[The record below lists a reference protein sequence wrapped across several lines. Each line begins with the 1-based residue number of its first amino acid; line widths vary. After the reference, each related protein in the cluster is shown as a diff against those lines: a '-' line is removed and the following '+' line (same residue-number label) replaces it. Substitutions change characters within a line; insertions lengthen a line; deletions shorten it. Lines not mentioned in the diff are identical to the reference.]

1 MANDWRPVA
10 TAANLQRRAEI
21 VWQIREFFHARGYA
35 EVHTP
40 TISADTVVDR
50 YIDPVVLPGRAL
62 GCASATAEQYYLQT
76 SPEFCMKRLLASGM
90 QAIYQLG
97 PAYRAGERGQFHN
110 PEFTMLE
117 WYRVGETL
125 DQAVA
130 FLGELARTVF
140 SGRIAQRP
148 DAEAITYQE
157 AFLRTLGIDPLNC
170 SIEDLKGAVSLAGL
184 PLGGN
189 WQEQSRDD
197 WLNLLFAECVQ
208 PQLGRECP
216 QVVTHYPH
224 TQAALAAIS
233 PSDPRTAERYEL
245 FVDGVELANG
255 YHELLDPEELTVRS
269 ERVLYER
276 RADGKLDL
284 PLTNRLQMAM
294 QEGLPDACGCALG
307 VDRLVMVALGI
318 DSIDEVIAF
327 PIERA

>member
-10 TAANLQRRAEI
+10 IPANLERRAEI
-21 VWQIREFFHARGYA
+21 IWQIREFFHARGFA

-50 YIDPVVLPGRAL
+50 YIDPVVIPGAAL
-62 GCASATAEQYYLQT
+62 GCTSATADQYYLQT

-90 QAIYQLG
+90 RAIYQLG

-117 WYRVGETL
+117 WYRVGETFSE
-125 DQAVA
+125 AVT
-130 FLGELARTVF
+130 FLVELTSTVL
-140 SGRIAQRP
+140 SGRIGKSTT
-148 DAEAITYQE
+148 AEVITYQE
-157 AFLRTLGIDPLNC
+157 AFQRTLAIDPLEC
-170 SIEDLKGAVSLAGL
+170 RIDDLRRAAEGSKLSLGSD
-184 PLGGN
+184 
-189 WQEQSRDD
+189 WQAQAFDD

-208 PQLGRECP
+208 PQLGAACP
-216 QVVTHYPH
+216 VVVTHYPR

-233 PSDPRTAERYEL
+233 EDDPRTAERYEL

-255 YHELLDPEELTVRS
+255 YHELLDAKELSARS

-284 PLTNRLQMAM
+284 PLNNRLQMAM
-294 QEGLPDACGCALG
+294 QSGMPAASGCALG

-318 DSIDEVIAF
+318 GSIDEVIAF